1 MLFRS
6 VLSKQL
12 LKSGT
17 SIGGA
22 LIKEGEHAQSKADFL
37 NKMNVALKEAFESEY
52 WIQHLRDSEYLSI
65 EESLSILSD
74 VSELIKLL
82 ARIVKSTKKS
92 LEK

>member
-1 MLFRS
+1 M
-6 VLSKQL
+6 
-12 LKSGT
+12 
-17 SIGGA
+17 GA

-82 ARIVKSTKKS
+82 ARIIKSTKKS

>member
-1 MLFRS
+1 M
-6 VLSKQL
+6 
-12 LKSGT
+12 
-17 SIGGA
+17 GA

-65 EESLSILSD
+65 LSD